1 MVYEVLLFVLIVFS
15 VKVMRQNQLRQGL
28 RDFFAPRRCFTF
40 DRPAIGKN
48 MRRMEELT
56 DADLDSSFVEEAQK
70 FCSYI
75 FSNSKPKAM
84 RGGLGVTGRSGYY

>member
-1 MVYEVLLFVLIVFS
+1 
-15 VKVMRQNQLRQGL
+15 MRQNQLRQGL
-28 RDFFAPRRCFTF
+28 RDFFAPRRCFVF
-40 DRPAIGKN
+40 DQPTYGKN